1 MSRIPIAFQSAD
13 ISALARSLKEQLGA
27 LAETPSHVQLLNMLA
42 KSAGYRN
49 FQHMKAEA
57 EAAPAP
63 LAAELPPPPIDQQR
77 VDRVAGHFGA
87 TGRLLR
93 WPSRTNHQELC
104 VWVLWSRLPA
114 TMVMH
119 EREISAWLNERHDF
133 ADAALLRRTMV
144 TMGLVTRT
152 QDGRE
157 YRRVEQKPPAELIA
171 LLAKLGETGGSVA
184 TVASSDDS
192 ASVPPSCRTESEP

>member
-1 MSRIPIAFQSAD
+1 MSRIPIAFESAD
-13 ISALARSLKEQLGA
+13 ISALARSLRDQLHA

-57 EAAPAP
+57 EAAPLP
-63 LAAELPPPPIDQQR
+63 VPAEPPPPPVDRQR
-77 VDRVAGHFGA
+77 VDRVAGHFGPE
-87 TGRLLR
+87 GRLLR
-93 WPSRTNHQELC
+93 WPSKTNHQELC
-104 VWVLWSRLPA
+104 VWVLWSRLPPK
-114 TMVMH
+114 MVMH

-157 YRRVEQKPPAELIA
+157 YRRLEQKPPAELSA
-171 LLAKLGETGGSVA
+171 VLAKLGERA
-184 TVASSDDS
+184 A
-192 ASVPPSCRTESEP
+192 A

>member
-13 ISALARSLKEQLGA
+13 ISALARSLKEQLTA
-27 LAETPSHVQLLNMLA
+27 LGEVPSHVALLNMLA

-63 LAAELPPPPIDQQR
+63 DAAEPPSSPPAPPVDRQR
-77 VDRVAGHFGA
+77 VDRVANHFGA
-87 TGRLLR
+87 TRRLVR
-93 WPSRTNHQELC
+93 WPSKTNHQELC
-104 VWVLWSRLPA
+104 VWVLWSQLPPK
-114 TMVMH
+114 MVMH

-133 ADAALLRRTMV
+133 GDAALLRRTMV

-157 YRRVEQKPPAELIA
+157 YRRIEQKPPPELGA
-171 LLAKLGETGGSVA
+171 VLAKLGERA
-184 TVASSDDS
+184 PA
-192 ASVPPSCRTESEP
+192 

>member
-13 ISALARSLKEQLGA
+13 ISALARSLKEQLTA
-27 LAETPSHVQLLNMLA
+27 LGEVPGHAQLLNMLA
-42 KSAGYRN
+42 KAAGYRN

-57 EAAPAP
+57 APALAPVATLLATPADPPVP
-63 LAAELPPPPIDQQR
+63 LALPIDRQR
-77 VDRVAGHFGA
+77 VDRVANHFGA

-93 WPSRTNHQELC
+93 WPSKTNHQELC
-104 VWVLWSRLPA
+104 VWVLWSHLPP

-157 YRRVEQKPPAELIA
+157 YRRIEQKPPAELGA
-171 LLAKLGETGGSVA
+171 VLAKLAERAAV
-184 TVASSDDS
+184 
-192 ASVPPSCRTESEP
+192 

>member
-1 MSRIPIAFQSAD
+1 MSRNLIAFASAD
-13 ISALARSLKEQLGA
+13 ISALARSLKEQLTA
-27 LAETPSHVQLLNMLA
+27 LGEAPSHVQLLNMLA

-57 EAAPAP
+57 GRPTLAAPA
-63 LAAELPPPPIDQQR
+63 EPPPPPVDQQR
-77 VDRVAGHFGA
+77 VARVAGHFG
-87 TGRLLR
+87 TDGQLLR

-104 VWVLWSRLPA
+104 CWVLWSHLPDD
-114 TMVMH
+114 MLMH

-133 ADAALLRRTMV
+133 GDAALLRRTMV

-157 YRRVEQKPPAELIA
+157 YRRVAQQPPPELA
-171 LLAKLGETGGSVA
+171 AVLERRRA
-184 TVASSDDS
+184 
-192 ASVPPSCRTESEP
+192 

>member
-13 ISALARSLKEQLGA
+13 ISALARSLKEQLTA
-27 LAETPSHVQLLNMLA
+27 LGEVPSHVALLNMLA
-42 KSAGYRN
+42 KAAGYRN
-49 FQHMKAEA
+49 FQHLKAAA
-57 EAAPAP
+57 ETAPAP
-63 LAAELPPPPIDQQR
+63 VAALLETPAGPPVPLPTPVDRQR
-77 VDRVAGHFGA
+77 VDRVAGHFGD

-93 WPSRTNHQELC
+93 WPSKTNHQELC

-157 YRRVEQKPPAELIA
+157 YRRVEQTPPAELA
-171 LLAKLGETGGSVA
+171 PLLAKLGDRA
-184 TVASSDDS
+184 A
-192 ASVPPSCRTESEP
+192 A